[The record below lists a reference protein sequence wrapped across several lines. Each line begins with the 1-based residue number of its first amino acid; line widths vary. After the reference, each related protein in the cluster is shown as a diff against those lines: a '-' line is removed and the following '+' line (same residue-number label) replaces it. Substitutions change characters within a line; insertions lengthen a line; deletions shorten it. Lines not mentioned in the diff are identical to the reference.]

1 MKAKRFTFFILFCLV
16 FSQIAPNLAFAGVDV
31 TAPTFESISV
41 DKKSVKAGETVKVQ
55 VKATDSGSG
64 LEPYLFV
71 YYTSPITE
79 KEISVYLP
87 YNSHTKMYEGS
98 LTLTDSMESGKWEVS
113 YFYLRDQVSNYK
125 RVGGPLENGSFTLT
139 GTSADVTAPT
149 FESISV
155 DKKSVKAGETVKVQ
169 VKATDSGSGLEP
181 YLFVYYTSPITEK
194 EISVYLPYNSDT
206 KMYEGSLTLTDSM
219 ESGKWEVSY
228 FYLRDQVSN
237 YKRVGGPLEN
247 GSFTLTGTSAD
258 VTAPTF
264 ESISV
269 DKKSVK
275 AGETVKVQV
284 KATDS
289 GSGLE
294 PYLFVY
300 YTSPITE
307 KEISV
312 YLPYNSDTK
321 MYEGSLT
328 LTNSMEPGKWEV
340 SYFYLRDQVSNY
352 KRIGGPLEGASFT
365 FQGEDNV
372 KPTFKSIQVDQETI
386 EANSYNRITVKAAD
400 DTLVKSVV
408 VKYANPNSKTIE
420 SVELSKE
427 EDQETF
433 SGDGWFGESG
443 DWKAASVD
451 ITDINGNTLT
461 VTKGL
466 ENGTFKVLPPIESIG
481 HRIVTGNE
489 TWYSE
494 VINDDVYI
502 GPNAVLT
509 VNGNVT
515 INGNVYV
522 LGGLRSYGGLRVTGT
537 VHAKRFLFSSGYYSY
552 LNNGDVIV
560 SGSNSLYGMTASNY
574 PLADVPFKLNNTP
587 LNAKDNKVNLE
598 GSTVPVVDVYL
609 NNKPLSLNSN
619 GTFRLNGYDVTNQK
633 ELTFKFVDVFGHT
646 TTKTYKVY
654 GTEPVQ
660 TPKVNEISD
669 KDVKITG
676 VAGSEVKVT
685 AKLGTK
691 TYTGTANAKGQ
702 FTISIPKQK
711 AGTSIKIKAKD
722 EAGNS
727 SVEVSLTVKDKTPPA
742 LPTVQ
747 PVTNE
752 DTVISGTS
760 EAGSLVY
767 IKSGSTVLARK
778 VADSKGH
785 YEVKIPLQKAGTK
798 LSVIAKDNAGNYSK
812 YAYVTVSEVD
822 RTAPEK
828 PAVNPVTDQDTM
840 VTGTSEPGSTA
851 TVKIGS
857 KVYSSVVQKDSS
869 FKVTIDKQKANTSIT
884 ITATDAANNTSE
896 PTVVKVEDRTRPDAP
911 TLNAVTNEDVKVTG
925 KAEPNSLVY
934 VKKGSSIIGRGKT
947 NARGQFSVAIPKQKE
962 KLKISVVVKDTAG
975 NYSPYAYTTVVK
987 KEATPPAAPN
997 VNEVSDLDTK
1007 VSGTGQPN
1015 TIITVKASA
1024 KEYKGTTRADGHFE
1038 VTIDKQKAGTNLII
1052 TSTNQE
1058 GASSAEVKKIVEDKT
1073 PPAIFT
1079 INEITNEDA
1088 KITGKAEA
1096 GSTVYAKVGSTIIGK
1111 RLADVNGNFTVIIP
1125 KQKVSTKINLVAR
1138 DSAGNYSKYTS
1149 KIVSQKRPQA
1159 PNVNMIKAIDKK
1171 VTGTAEG
1178 NSLVY
1183 VKVGS
1188 TIIGRGKTDTTGHFT
1203 VAVPAQTSGTKVSV
1217 VIKNSKG
1224 LYSSYTSKVVQ

>member
-1 MKAKRFTFFILFCLV
+1 MKFNRKRETYMKAKRFTFFILFCLV
-16 FSQIAPNLAFAGVDV
+16 FSQIQPLVSSAGMDITKPAFEAV
-31 TAPTFESISV
+31 SI
-41 DKKSVKAGETVKVQ
+41 DKKSVKAGETVNIK
-55 VKATDSGSG
+55 VKASDKESG
-64 LEPYLFV
+64 LARYGSL
-71 YYTSPITE
+71 YYKSPITQ
-79 KEISVYLP
+79 KSVYVSLV
-87 YNSHTKMYEGS
+87 YNETTSTYEGS
-98 LTLTDSMESGKWEVS
+98 LTLTNEMESGTWEVS
-113 YFYLRDQVSNYK
+113 TIYLEDKVENSTVVY
-125 RVGGPLENGSFTLT
+125 GPVTGGSFVLS
-139 GTSADVTAPT
+139 GTKSDVTKPA
-149 FESISV
+149 FEAVSI
-155 DKKSVKAGETVKVQ
+155 DKKSVKAGETVNIK
-169 VKATDSGSGLEP
+169 VKASDKESGLAS
-181 YLFVYYTSPITEK
+181 YGSLYYKSPIAQK
-194 EISVYLPYNSDT
+194 SVYVSLVYNET
-206 KMYEGSLTLTDSM
+206 
-219 ESGKWEVSY
+219 
-228 FYLRDQVSN
+228 
-237 YKRVGGPLEN
+237 
-247 GSFTLTGTSAD
+247 TS
-258 VTAPTF
+258 T
-264 ESISV
+264 
-269 DKKSVK
+269 
-275 AGETVKVQV
+275 
-284 KATDS
+284 
-289 GSGLE
+289 
-294 PYLFVY
+294 
-300 YTSPITE
+300 
-307 KEISV
+307 
-312 YLPYNSDTK
+312 
-321 MYEGSLT
+321 YEGSLT
-328 LTNSMEPGKWEV
+328 LTNEMEPGTWEV
-340 SYFYLRDQVSNY
+340 STIYIEDKVENSTVVY
-352 KRIGGPLEGASFT
+352 GPLSEGSFT

-408 VKYANPNSKTIE
+408 VKYAKPNSKIIE

-433 SGDGWFGESG
+433 SGGGWFGESG
-443 DWKAASVD
+443 DWKVASVD
-451 ITDINGNTLT
+451 ITDINGNKLT

-537 VHAKRFLFSSGYYSY
+537 VYAKRFLFSSGYYSY

-609 NNKPLSLNSN
+609 NNKLLSLNSN

-727 SVEVSLTVKDKTPPA
+727 SVEVSVTVKDKTPPA

-760 EAGSLVY
+760 EASSLVY

-798 LSVIAKDNAGNYSK
+798 LSVIAKDSAGNYSK

-828 PAVNPVTDQDTM
+828 PVVNPVTDQDTM
-840 VTGTSEPGSTA
+840 VIGTSEPGSTA

-857 KVYSSVVQKDSS
+857 KLYSSVVQKDSS

-934 VKKGSSIIGRGKT
+934 VKQGSSIIGRGKT
-947 NARGQFSVAIPKQKE
+947 NARGQFSVAIPKQKK

-1038 VTIDKQKAGTNLII
+1038 VMIDKQKAGTNLII

-1111 RLADVNGNFTVIIP
+1111 RLVDVNGNFTVIIP

-1188 TIIGRGKTDTTGHFT
+1188 TIIGRGKTDATGHFT